1 MMSEFKCERCKKEF
15 DRKES
20 LAQHNTDKHGA
31 TDKIISSKKKREQR
45 DETVKI
51 SNKVLVVVG
60 LVLFVAVFIFL
71 FANKTSTDTV
81 TIQVNG
87 TSTLMGEA
95 IPIEGRTHVPEG
107 TKVEYHN
114 SNPPTSGNHWP
125 QPAPWGFYE
134 EPLPD
139 EKLVHNI
146 EHGGIWISHRDVDE
160 TTKSKIRAIAEK
172 YPQAVIATP
181 RPENDAKI
189 AVASWGRLLKLDSPD
204 EELIDKFI
212 KSNINKAPEQLA
224 SLGQPSIKLGGA
236 FLDFEVTE
244 VAGRKITKESLQG
257 KPAIVWFTT
266 SWCVPCQIGAKRVVL
281 LDDEL
286 GGNAFNVL
294 VIFVDPRES
303 ESDLINWRN
312 RFGNEDWMV
321 AFDNFVDESRS
332 LSAKVGLRY
341 LDSKFLLDSNGI
353 IKNIDFAI
361 ADEKYLTIIREVVKE

>member
-1 MMSEFKCERCKKEF
+1 MRFVMI
-15 DRKES
+15 
-20 LAQHNTDKHGA
+20 LL
-31 TDKIISSKKKREQR
+31 
-45 DETVKI
+45 
-51 SNKVLVVVG
+51 LVSI
-60 LVLFVAVFIFL
+60 LFVSGCVS
-71 FANKTSTDTV
+71 NTSQTTNQPAQ
-81 TIQVNG
+81 TWQ
-87 TSTLMGEA
+87 EF
-95 IPIEGRTHVPEG
+95 PILGRTHVPEG
-107 TKVEYHN
+107 SKVSY
-114 SNPPTSGNHWP
+114 STNPPTSGDHWP
-125 QPAPWGFYE
+125 QPAEWGFYLS
-134 EPLPD
+134 PLPD
-139 EKLVHNI
+139 EQLVHNL
-146 EHGGIWISHRDVDE
+146 EHGGIWISYKDVDE
-160 TTKSKIRAIAEK
+160 QTKSKLGSIASK
-172 YPQAVIATP
+172 YPLAVIITP

-189 AVASWGRLLKLDSPD
+189 ALASWGRLLKLDSPD
-204 EELIDKFI
+204 EELIYKFI
-212 KSNINKAPEQLA
+212 KSNINKAPEPLA
-224 SLGQPSIKLGGA
+224 SLEQPPIKLGGA
-236 FLDFEVTE
+236 FLDFEVME

-266 SWCVPCQIGAKRVVL
+266 SWCVPCQIGAKRVVP

-321 AFDNFVDESRS
+321 ALDNFVDESRS